1 MQAGSKVCGVV
12 VNKPTV
18 ETWQSTAVCAQFQED
33 VMIENID
40 NVDHESAIEYETDP
54 GVEDFAYV
62 VLMMSA
68 DVHHLVDVAENN
80 YSPNL
85 IIIIIQNYIIN
96 KMVKSK
102 RCYFS
107 KRAVSLSKLTLEK
120 NYQHQ
125 EKYKLKTII
134 YHHYSLSSILI

>member
-40 NVDHESAIEYETDP
+40 HVDHESAIEYETDP
-54 GVEDFAYV
+54 GVEDFAYA
-62 VLMMSA
+62 VLMMPA

-102 RCYFS
+102 RFYFS
-107 KRAVSLSKLTLEK
+107 KRAVSLS
-120 NYQHQ
+120 NRHWRR
-125 EKYKLKTII
+125 II
-134 YHHYSLSSILI
+134 STRKSLNSKQ